1 MDIRRL
7 KTFLAVCETGSLSRA
22 AERLHISQ
30 PALTRRIQ
38 ELESE
43 YGAVLFERAKKGMT
57 PTEAGLLLQVRARQI
72 VNLDNA
78 VRHEL
83 ESTGAGLAGMVRI
96 GCVETNA
103 AHALARWLR
112 SWRHLH
118 PRSQVEIYAADSDD
132 LKAHLDAGT
141 IDAAVLLAPVEAA
154 KYQNV
159 PLAEKEVWG
168 VTVHKD
174 HPLARETAVTT
185 DMLESFP
192 LMLPHRH
199 ILRRVVR
206 RIRLTH
212 DGGGLHQSVD
222 RSFHDARWRCPH
234 GDARSQGRLRH
245 EAARRTCL
253 HTAGS

>member
-1 MDIRRL
+1 MDIHRL

-185 DMLESFP
+185 DMLEGFP

-199 ILRRVVR
+199 IL
-206 RIRLTH
+206 
-212 DGGGLHQSVD
+212 
-222 RSFHDARWRCPH
+222 
-234 GDARSQGRLRH
+234 GDAFEEWFGESASRMTVGAS
-245 EAARRTCL
+245 
-253 HTAGS
+253 

>member
-83 ESTGAGLAGMVRI
+83 ESAGKGLAGMVRI

-112 SWRHLH
+112 SSIRE
-118 PRSQVEIYAADSDD
+118 PKSRST
-132 LKAHLDAGT
+132 L
-141 IDAAVLLAPVEAA
+141 P
-154 KYQNV
+154 
-159 PLAEKEVWG
+159 
-168 VTVHKD
+168 
-174 HPLARETAVTT
+174 TATNSRPIS
-185 DMLESFP
+185 M
-192 LMLPHRH
+192 R
-199 ILRRVVR
+199 
-206 RIRLTH
+206 
-212 DGGGLHQSVD
+212 
-222 RSFHDARWRCPH
+222 
-234 GDARSQGRLRH
+234 ARSTPQCRSP
-245 EAARRTCL
+245 ARRPSPPACSK
-253 HTAGS
+253 AFP